1 MIAKY
6 LIMPCPLP
14 IIGKPP
20 NCAIQRLLA
29 NKVSKGTMLTTN
41 ASISAGIGFINFKC
55 AAKVAAA
62 NAIIAVPVS
71 KPNVLLLSKVSS
83 S

>member
-1 MIAKY
+1 
-6 LIMPCPLP
+6 MPCPLP

-29 NKVSKGTMLTTN
+29 NKVSKGTMQTIN
-41 ASISAGIGFINFKC
+41 AKTATGIGFSNFKC
-55 AAKVAAA
+55 AARVASA

-71 KPNVLLLSKVSS
+71 KPNVSTLNNVSS